1 MTKRFYKAAAFA
13 VGGVLAVNALAV
25 AADKPA
31 TAPTSISI
39 IQPAVPQKIVVVEV
53 TGHVQIRTGDNGK
66 WQFVQKGMVLEEGSD
81 FRTGPFGSA
90 VLKIPPTQTIK
101 IDRLTFF
108 TVQQAARS
116 GNKVTTEL
124 LMKYGRADY
133 AIEGGGLEYDS
144 SIRSPGSALAVR
156 GTVVSLYDQP
166 PYDREAISY
175 TGRAQFVENRKP
187 IFFGGKAKASVTSN
201 KTAAQVALEQ
211 TIVDPQYAPA
221 RTQADS
227 QLIASEVSRGAVVSF
242 DTIANI
248 DVVRGGHPIT
258 NDNQLAA
265 TLPGQLNFVARWNG
279 NADIN
284 TQFFLQKGDALAI
297 LTSGEGFK
305 ASEILFP
312 GFGFNHSSSGGD
324 IPFDHRGG
332 PAGGT
337 EITFWK
343 NPPPGIYGFGIVHT
357 SGEPVSGNLEVF
369 LNGQKQF
376 LYNFNDQ
383 GLCRTKNLQTDLHQ
397 GFDGGVFF
405 YPAIP
410 VVEANVPLCDAP
422 STASP
427 AATVKGRD
435 GGKLAKLSEI
445 QQFKAQ
451 VVSRQQVKNR

>member
-1 MTKRFYKAAAFA
+1 MTKQLYSATAWA
-13 VGGVLAVNALAV
+13 VCGVLAIR
-25 AADKPA
+25 AAAAAPDNPA
-31 TAPTSISI
+31 TGPTTIAI
-39 IQPAVPQKIVVVEV
+39 KQPAVPQKITVVEV
-53 TGHVQIRTGDNGK
+53 TGLVQMRTDVKEK
-66 WQFVQKGMVLEEGSD
+66 WQFVQKGMVLSEGAD
-81 FRTGPFGSA
+81 FRTGPLSSA
-90 VLKIPPTQTIK
+90 LLRIPPDQSIK
-101 IDRLTFF
+101 IDRVTFF
-108 TVQQAARS
+108 TVQQAVRS

-175 TGRAQFVENRKP
+175 TGRAQFIENRKP
-187 IFFGGKAKASVTSN
+187 IFFGGKSRASVSSN
-201 KTAAQVALEQ
+201 KTAAEVALGQ
-211 TIVDPQYAPA
+211 SIVDPQYAPA

-258 NDNQLAA
+258 DDNRLVA

-279 NADIN
+279 DADIN
-284 TQFFLQKGDALAI
+284 TQFFLQKGDAEAI
-297 LTSGEGFK
+297 LNQIFYHGGEFK
-305 ASEILFP
+305 ASEVLFP
-312 GFGFNHSSSGGD
+312 GFGFNHSASGGD

-343 NPPPGIYGFGIVHT
+343 DPPPGIYGFGIVHT
-357 SGEPVSGNLEVF
+357 SGQPVSGNLEVF
-369 LNGQKQF
+369 LNGSKQY
-376 LYNFNDQ
+376 LYNIVGDNF
-383 GLCRTKNLQTDLHQ
+383 CKTKDLQTDLHQ
-397 GFDGGVFF
+397 GFDAGVFF

-410 VVEANVPLCDAP
+410 ALEAQVPVCDAP
-422 STASP
+422 TSAKSRGSSLATKSEST
-427 AATVKGRD
+427 
-435 GGKLAKLSEI
+435 
-445 QQFKAQ
+445 QQMRAQ
-451 VVSRQQVKNR
+451 VVTHQPVKSR